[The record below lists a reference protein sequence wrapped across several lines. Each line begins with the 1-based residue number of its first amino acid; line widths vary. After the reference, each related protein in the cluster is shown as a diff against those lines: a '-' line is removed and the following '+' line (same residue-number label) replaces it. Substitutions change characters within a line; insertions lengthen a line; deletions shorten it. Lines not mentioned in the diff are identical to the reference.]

1 MKGNNH
7 MNGKFSVTGIQHIGL
22 PVRDYAGTAEFYK
35 SPGFSVLWQAADRDC
50 IFMKINEAVVEIY
63 AADEVHPAW
72 GAWDHIALNTDNI
85 DEAYRAVREAGHR
98 LAEGENGPVFLPY
111 FKKGVRYFTII
122 GPNSE
127 KIEFNQIVG

>member
-1 MKGNNH
+1 MRQMK
-7 MNGKFSVTGIQHIGL
+7 
-22 PVRDYAGTAEFYK
+22 
-35 SPGFSVLWQAADRDC
+35 C
-50 IFMKINEAVVEIY
+50 ILY
-63 AADEVHPAW
+63 G

-111 FKKGVRYFTII
+111 FEKGVRYFTII
-122 GPNSE
+122 GLNNE